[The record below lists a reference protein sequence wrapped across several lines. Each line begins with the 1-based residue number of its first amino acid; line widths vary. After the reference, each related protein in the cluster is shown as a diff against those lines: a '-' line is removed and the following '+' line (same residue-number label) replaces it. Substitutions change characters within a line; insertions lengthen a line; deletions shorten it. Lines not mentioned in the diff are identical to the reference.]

1 MKKILSGVAIA
12 ALVSTSLSGQPAMAA
27 MQAAEAQAQTEAQ
40 AQAQAQAPVPAAE
53 PEAGMLT
60 LAAGTPITLAVAQE
74 ANSSTHRAGDPIQL
88 TVLNDVR
95 VGETIVIPRGTA
107 AVGEITWRTGKG
119 AFGKSGKIEFSL
131 RHIDLNGQLIPV
143 TGDYRQEG
151 EGNTIATG
159 VAILAVGVF
168 AGFVTGKRAR
178 LPVGRELMSQLA
190 LPVQFTADGRL
201 APSYDAGAAMAAA
214 AANTPMGQ
222 CRAQAAALTDQ
233 RQRERAQRDCFR
245 ERME

>member
-12 ALVSTSLSGQPAMAA
+12 ALISTPLS
-27 MQAAEAQAQTEAQ
+27 AQSVM
-40 AQAQAQAPVPAAE
+40 APVQAVAVQ
-53 PEAGMLT
+53 AGASETGLLT
-60 LAAGTPITLAVAQE
+60 LAAGTPITLAVAVE
-74 ANSSTHRAGDPIQL
+74 ANSSTHRAGDLIQL

-95 VGETIVIPRGTA
+95 IGDTTVIPRGTP

-119 AFGKSGKIEFSL
+119 AFGKSGKIEFAL
-131 RHIDLNGQLIPV
+131 RHIDLGGQHIPV
-143 TGDYRQEG
+143 SGDYRQEG

-178 LPVGRELMSQLA
+178 LPVGRELMSQL
-190 LPVQFTADGRL
+190 VQDVGFTADGRL
-201 APSYDAGAAMAAA
+201 AASYDGAAAMAAA
-214 AANTPMGQ
+214 AANTPLGQ
-222 CRAQAAALTDQ
+222 CRAQAAALADQ
-233 RQRERAQRDCFR
+233 RQQQRAQRNCFR